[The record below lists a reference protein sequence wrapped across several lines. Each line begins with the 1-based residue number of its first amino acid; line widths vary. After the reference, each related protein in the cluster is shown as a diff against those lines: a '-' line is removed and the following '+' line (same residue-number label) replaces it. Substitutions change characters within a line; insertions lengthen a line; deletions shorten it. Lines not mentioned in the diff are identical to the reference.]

1 MALLRGI
8 GCFAKRDL
16 WLVFWNVKRSAQ
28 APGEGWVNK
37 LGRTN
42 MDRRSFLTKGAVG
55 GAAAAATGTLAA
67 PAYAQ
72 GKRTLTLVT
81 TWGRGLA
88 GVHDSAQYCADAIT
102 AMSDGQLTVELQA
115 AGELVG
121 AFEVFDAVSAGQAD
135 MYHGVD
141 YYFLGQHPALS
152 FFSQIPF
159 GMNFME
165 YSNWFYHDGGREL
178 ADQLYPIFGLKAFP
192 AGNTGPQSGG
202 WFAKEM
208 NGPEDFQGLKFR
220 MPGQG
225 GQVLGKLGAS
235 VQNLPGAEVY
245 QALASGAID
254 GTEWI
259 GPWADEKAGFQEIT
273 KFYYTA
279 GFHEPG
285 PNLNLTMNLE
295 VYESLTPAQQAVIEN
310 ATAASNLWTMSLFM
324 ANNSAALQRLQSGGV
339 QILEFPDSI
348 WDAFGAA
355 AEEVVAENMDD
366 DLYAECHESYYASL
380 ESSAEWIS
388 RSEAAYAA
396 QRNRIMGI

>member
-1 MALLRGI
+1 
-8 GCFAKRDL
+8 
-16 WLVFWNVKRSAQ
+16 
-28 APGEGWVNK
+28 
-37 LGRTN
+37 

-55 GAAAAATGTLAA
+55 ATAGAAASALAA

-72 GKRTLTLVT
+72 GNRTLTLVT

-102 AMSDGQLTVELQA
+102 AMTDGQLTVDLKA
-115 AGELVG
+115 GGELVG
-121 AFEVFDAVSAGQAD
+121 PFEVFDAVSAGQAD

-141 YYFLGQHPALS
+141 YYFLSQHPALS

-159 GMNFME
+159 GMTFQE
-165 YSNWFYHDGGREL
+165 YANWHDHDGGREL
-178 ADQLYPIFGLKAFP
+178 SDELYSIFGLKSFP

-202 WFAKEM
+202 WFSKEM
-208 NGPEDFQGLKFR
+208 NSPADFQGLRFR

-225 GQVLGKLGAS
+225 GEVLGKLGAS

-245 QALASGAID
+245 QALASGSID

-285 PNLNLTMNLE
+285 PNLNLTMNLD
-295 VYESLTPAQQAVIEN
+295 VYESLTPAQQAIVEN
-310 ATAASNLWTMSLFM
+310 ASRAANLWTMSLFM

-339 QILEFPDSI
+339 QLLEFSDEI
-348 WDAFGAA
+348 WDAFGQAA
-355 AEEVVAENMDD
+355 QEVVEAPMGDE
-366 DLYAECHESYYASL
+366 LYDKIYDSYMASL
-380 ESSAEWIS
+380 DSSANWIS
-388 RSEAAYAA
+388 RSQGEFTA
-396 QRNRIMGI
+396 QRDRVKG

>member
-1 MALLRGI
+1 
-8 GCFAKRDL
+8 
-16 WLVFWNVKRSAQ
+16 
-28 APGEGWVNK
+28 
-37 LGRTN
+37 
-42 MDRRSFLTKGAVG
+42 MDRRSFLRNSALGG
-55 GAAAAATGTLAA
+55 GAAAASALAA

-72 GKRTLTLVT
+72 GNRTLTMVT

-102 AMSDGQLTVELQA
+102 AMSDGQLTIDLKA

-121 AFEVFDAVSAGQAD
+121 AFEVFDAVSSGQAD
-135 MYHGVD
+135 LYHGVD
-141 YYFLGQHPALS
+141 YYFMGQHPALS
-152 FFSQIPF
+152 FFSQVPF

-165 YSNWFYHDGGREL
+165 FNNWYYHDGGAEMADEL
-178 ADQLYPIFGLKAFP
+178 YGIFGMKSFP

-202 WFAKEM
+202 WFSKEI
-208 NGPEDFQGLKFR
+208 NSPEDFQGLRFR

-273 KFYYTA
+273 KMYYTA

-285 PNLNLTMNLE
+285 PNLNLNMNLDI
-295 VYESLTPAQQAVIEN
+295 YEDL
-310 ATAASNLWTMSLFM
+310 TAAQKEIVSQAARASNIWTMSLFM

-339 QILEFPDSI
+339 QIREFPDSV
-348 WDAFGAA
+348 WDAFGTA
-355 AEEVVAENMDD
+355 AEEVTQEPMGDEM
-366 DLYAECHESYYASL
+366 YARFYESYMASL
-380 ESSAEWIS
+380 RSSAEWIS
-388 RSEAAYAA
+388 RSEDEFTR
-396 QRNRIMGI
+396 QRNRVVGI